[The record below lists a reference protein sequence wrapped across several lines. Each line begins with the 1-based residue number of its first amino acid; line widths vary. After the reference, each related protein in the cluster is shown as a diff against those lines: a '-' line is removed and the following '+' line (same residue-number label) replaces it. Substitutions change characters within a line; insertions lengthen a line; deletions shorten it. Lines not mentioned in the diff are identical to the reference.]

1 MTSNNLCEQRMNPIK
16 LSLKN
21 CQNIGSEGAAEN
33 AAFMHSLIESCR
45 LNDKNPFDYLC
56 FLLRKMR
63 ASLDDV
69 GKRALLPDRWV
80 PEC

>member
-1 MTSNNLCEQRMNPIK
+1 MKPIK

-21 CQNIGSEGAAEN
+21 CQNIGSEGAADVL

-56 FLLRKMR
+56 SMFRKMR
-63 ASLDDV
+63 TSLDDV
-69 GKRALLPDRWV
+69 GKRALLPDRWM